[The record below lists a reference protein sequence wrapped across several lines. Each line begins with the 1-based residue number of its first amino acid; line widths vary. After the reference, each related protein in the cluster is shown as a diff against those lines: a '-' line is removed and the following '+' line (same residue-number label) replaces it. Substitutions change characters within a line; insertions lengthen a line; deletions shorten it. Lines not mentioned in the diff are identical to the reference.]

1 MSTGIDVPVDFEVVV
16 RRLFFK
22 ESAVNSPN
30 V

>member
-1 MSTGIDVPVDFEVVV
+1 MSTGIYVPVDFEVVV

-22 ESAVNSPN
+22 EAAVNSPI